1 MSNIEEHI
9 RRAMEEGLFEDL
21 PGKGK
26 PLRLDDDSL
35 EDPEWRM
42 ANHIMRNSGFSLPW
56 IEKNREIE
64 TALETARATLK
75 RCWAWSQASNEEGYS
90 TTFVEEEWQKAVA
103 KFRDEIQAI
112 NQQIASYNLEA
123 PSLKFQR
130 QPVKVE
136 KELARLTASPL
147 SDTL

>member
-42 ANHIMRNSGFSLPW
+42 ANRIMRNSGFSLPW

-64 TALETARATLK
+64 TALETARATLR
-75 RCWAWSQASNEEGYS
+75 RCWVWSQASNKEGYS
-90 TTFVEEEWQKAVA
+90 TAFVEEEWQKAVA
-103 KFRDEIQAI
+103 KFRDEIQSI
-112 NQQIASYNLEA
+112 NQQIASYNLET

-130 QPVKVE
+130 QSIKVE